1 MVRSAARVP
10 RDSEVTARD
19 LSFKSV
25 WRELKGEDWTR
36 KAPPGRSLD
45 DRYKYVR
52 PGGHPNGT
60 FTNVGVVVVALRR
73 RADTTARVPDSSSSN
88 EPAQPGDAQIAA
100 AAEVVRVNYL
110 PDIEAAAARRDAE
123 TSTVNA
129 AGNAEFKAAYND
141 VSYAE

>member
-1 MVRSAARVP
+1 MGVLSPVP
-10 RDSEVTARD
+10 DKR
-19 LSFKSV
+19 
-25 WRELKGEDWTR
+25 G
-36 KAPPGRSLD
+36 
-45 DRYKYVR
+45 
-52 PGGHPNGT
+52 
-60 FTNVGVVVVALRR
+60 ALRR

-129 AGNAEFKAAYND
+129 AEPTAVQEHPGLEAVLWAAITTHTNLAML
-141 VSYAE
+141 SMAQILLRL